1 MSSFIPEQ
9 NETILIFGFWV
20 FFWTGRR
27 GRDHMEVFT
36 VHLVPITTKVVS
48 VNPIH
53 GDVICD
59 QVCHWIVASYW
70 FSLGTRVSSTKN
82 TNRHNISE
90 ILFKVA
96 LNTITLPLKRKL
108 KRKLCTDYEKKLL
121 YSLKFAR
128 KMTCLSS
135 LKGNNSVYNT
145 YF

>member
-20 FFWTGRR
+20 FFWRGCR

-36 VHLVPITTKVVS
+36 AHLVPITTKVVS

-59 QVCHWIVASYW
+59 QVCHWFVASYW
-70 FSLGTRVSSTKN
+70 FSLGTRFSSTN
-82 TNRHNISE
+82 DTDRHNISE